1 MFPHPPLPPQHLREQ
16 LGREQRQE
24 LFSFAAANCLEVR
37 GARAACPGPRRAHPS
52 FPLASSRALI
62 PLPPLDTP
70 PPPQQTPPPPP
81 PPPPSPP
88 PPPPPPPPPHPA
100 PLHPPPPPPHRQLGT
115 IERLALLLSQD
126 TLARL
131 SYVDAAVRPFIA
143 DLAARVAV
151 ARAVGGGRS

>member
-70 PPPQQTPPPPP
+70 P
-81 PPPPSPP
+81 
-88 PPPPPPPPPHPA
+88 A
-100 PLHPPPPPPHRQLGT
+100 PLHSPPPPPHRQLGT